1 MRSLGIE
8 MGFECTNPVI
18 LYVNLMLFA
27 AAGNADR
34 TLELRRDS
42 PLPDV
47 GEGVPTPDMAK
58 VVNRLKVMCGLNP
71 VTLAKATEGQIRFNC
86 LGKDFLANCRFD
98 DAGEVKCSI
107 RIHEKDAQ
115 HAAAG

>member
-1 MRSLGIE
+1 MRIAPSSCVATPHCPMSARG
-8 MGFECTNPVI
+8 G
-18 LYVNLMLFA
+18 A
-27 AAGNADR
+27 
-34 TLELRRDS
+34 
-42 PLPDV
+42 
-47 GEGVPTPDMAK
+47 TPDMAK